1 MFELKDKVIVLTGAT
16 GALGS
21 ELALSLAKANA
32 KLVILGRNE
41 VLLDELKKN

>member
-16 GALGS
+16 GVLGS

-32 KLVILGRNE
+32 KLSLIHI
-41 VLLDELKKN
+41 